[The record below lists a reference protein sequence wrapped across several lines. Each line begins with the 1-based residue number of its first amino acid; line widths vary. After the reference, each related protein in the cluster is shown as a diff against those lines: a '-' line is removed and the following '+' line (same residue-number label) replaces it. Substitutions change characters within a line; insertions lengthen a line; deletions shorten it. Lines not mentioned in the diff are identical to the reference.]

1 MLIVNFSR
9 ETHADTYTCTPHI
22 QDAYK
27 TWHTNFAKYPISL
40 VRRTKKC
47 WDSLRSW
54 ASTNY
59 PQLARS
65 LTPGV
70 SESFLDHIETTL
82 GWELPL
88 SVRLLYRF
96 CGGQDYE
103 AIDDDDDMHDDDKRT
118 YAGLLG
124 GYKFYDHNVD
134 VKFLSLEMVVYLT
147 KNTIP
152 HLKRLKAQNW
162 IIIAASGPLMK
173 FFLLN
178 CRDGSLHVATRKC
191 ASHGEVI
198 NCVPPHPDSTTM
210 QDSLLRWL
218 EEYSRRLNSGM
229 YKAQKNGGAIRISL
243 FPDQEPWCT
252 EAVSQGVQVSDEF

>member
-1 MLIVNFSR
+1 MHVIAYLCFLYVCFVSFMEGLCSLLIFLVK
-9 ETHADTYTCTPHI
+9 HMPDAHTCTTRI

-27 TWHTNFAKYPISL
+27 TWHTNFAKYPNSL

-70 SESFLDHIETTL
+70 SESFLDHIEATL

-103 AIDDDDDMHDDDKRT
+103 AIADDEDMHEDDKRT

-134 VKFLSLEMVVYLT
+134 VKLLSLEMVVYLT

-152 HLKRLKAQNW
+152 HFNVENV
-162 IIIAASGPLMK
+162 I
-173 FFLLN
+173 FFLNMAL
-178 CRDGSLHVATRKC
+178 LFMVQVFTYY
-191 ASHGEVI
+191 
-198 NCVPPHPDSTTM
+198 
-210 QDSLLRWL
+210 DSL
-218 EEYSRRLNSGM
+218 SN
-229 YKAQKNGGAIRISL
+229 K
-243 FPDQEPWCT
+243 
-252 EAVSQGVQVSDEF
+252 